1 MVVKIIGNQDNSWR
15 VDPAVTHK
23 FKVGTY
29 CQVITKSIDGPYYYC
44 KNDNEYSWVGLK
56 DFVFLTKKT

>member
-15 VDPAVTHK
+15 MDPAATHK

-44 KNDNEYSWVGLK
+44 KKDDEYSWVGLK
-56 DFVFLTKKT
+56 DLVFLTKKT